1 LKELIELIIK
11 GIVDNPDKVEIN
23 EIIGEKSSIFE
34 VRVDSSDIG
43 KVIGR
48 QGRNIKSIRTIV
60 NAAAQKDEEE
70 SSSRN
75 CRIKLAYSVQRLAY
89 RETTSI
95 QYSEYSIII
104 RIRDYRKR
112 KFLYNKLISYKFS
125 R

>member
-34 VRVDSSDIG
+34 VRVNSSDIG

-60 NAAAQKDEEE
+60 NAAAQKD
-70 SSSRN
+70 
-75 CRIKLAYSVQRLAY
+75 
-89 RETTSI
+89 
-95 QYSEYSIII
+95 
-104 RIRDYRKR
+104 DKR
-112 KFLYNKLISYKFS
+112 VVLEIVE
-125 R
+125 